1 MSVSRLERKQFLKP
15 AYTWVIISVWLIVL
29 VYTTDTTATEQIP
42 QPRNRPWLKKKF
54 NFLHKLWIYCVCP
67 IILGGADIGTKK
79 AAKKTARVSK
89 KKVRGF
95 TNEVDILETENYN

>member
-1 MSVSRLERKQFLKP
+1 M
-15 AYTWVIISVWLIVL
+15 
-29 VYTTDTTATEQIP
+29 
-42 QPRNRPWLKKKF
+42 
-54 NFLHKLWIYCVCP
+54 CP